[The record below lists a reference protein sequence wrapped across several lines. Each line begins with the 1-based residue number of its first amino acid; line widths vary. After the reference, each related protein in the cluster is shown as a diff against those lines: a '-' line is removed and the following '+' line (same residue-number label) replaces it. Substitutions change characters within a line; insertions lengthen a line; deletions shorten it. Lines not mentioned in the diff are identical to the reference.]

1 MKRAKG
7 FTLVELIVSVVIMG
21 VIASLALGQY
31 YKLIE
36 RADERH
42 AIDSLLAIASAER
55 MYCAKHGDF
64 WPGTGK
70 PLENIAVTNAA
81 LGTNVTDIP
90 GRMAIICGGTDI
102 GYQCRAFYF
111 QGGEIKWVVESR
123 ATKLEGR
130 PFCSYDDERC
140 PTCRNLSN
148 GGCI

>member
-1 MKRAKG
+1 MKKYSA

-31 YKLIE
+31 LKFVE
-36 RADERH
+36 RADERY
-42 AIDSLLAIASAER
+42 AIKSLLTIAAAER
-55 MYCAKHGDF
+55 MYYAKHGDY

-70 PLENIAVTNAA
+70 PLENITVTNAA
-81 LGTNVTDIP
+81 LGTSVTDIP

-111 QGGEIKWVVESR
+111 QGGQIKWVVESR

-130 PFCSYDDERC
+130 PFCSYVDERC
-140 PTCRNLSN
+140 PTCKNSDN